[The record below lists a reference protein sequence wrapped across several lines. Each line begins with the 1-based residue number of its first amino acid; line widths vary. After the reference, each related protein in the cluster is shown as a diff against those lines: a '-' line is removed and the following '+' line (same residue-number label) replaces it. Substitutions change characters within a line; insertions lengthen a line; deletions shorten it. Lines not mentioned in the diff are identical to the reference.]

1 MVPTC
6 LNYAPPFR
14 NDLRT
19 IALRQKTVMYCILG
33 YFPLAVAIFALPPE
47 SLRVVGLLAIGVTL
61 TMAAFVFMLSL
72 AVYST
77 GIGIVLGIFTLIPV
91 LGLIPLVIINEKAT
105 NILRAHGIRV
115 GLMGADSR
123 HIPGPG

>member
-1 MVPTC
+1 
-6 LNYAPPFR
+6 NYAPPFR

-19 IALRQKTVMYCILG
+19 IALRQKAVMYCILG

-61 TMAAFVFMLSL
+61 TMAAFVFMLAI

-77 GIGIVLGIFTLIPV
+77 AIGIVLGILTLVPF
-91 LGLIPLVIINEKAT
+91 LGFIPLLVINGRAT
-105 NILRAHGIRV
+105 NILVAHGITV
-115 GLMGADSR
+115 GLGGADSR
-123 HIPGPG
+123 QIPGPG